1 MESTECGLLL
11 GLWLYLD
18 FVLDSELVHTSAGPA
33 GIVNQLTVVFARA
46 LIICSGGS
54 QASQVM
60 TYVDG
65 SVFVEEFF
73 MWEGGKHF
81 GKVTSIL
88 MMKGKNTIVIK
99 TVYDYLEEGIR
110 AVVTTVAQRE

>member
-1 MESTECGLLL
+1 
-11 GLWLYLD
+11 
-18 FVLDSELVHTSAGPA
+18 
-33 GIVNQLTVVFARA
+33 
-46 LIICSGGS
+46 
-54 QASQVM
+54 
-60 TYVDG
+60 
-65 SVFVEEFF
+65 